1 MHSIQKKY
9 SYHSFAG
16 KTILFFSLLISSLL
30 LKAQGGDGTR
40 IDSVK
45 KVIEKSAATEQDAEI
60 NIETDN
66 KKYFLK
72 KWETENDSFTVR
84 QRSLPDS
91 LVKKMQAEDAF
102 WYANAEFKKE
112 NRKKQKESSYVP
124 LARRSWFQTLLWL
137 IIIGSFAGFIMWW
150 LAGSNV
156 GLFRKKNRIISD
168 DGEDP
173 DTDDIFAINYQ
184 KEIDRAANQGNY
196 RLAIRLMFL
205 QLLKT
210 MSEKDII
217 QYKQGRTNLDFL
229 GQLIATRYYPDFF
242 RITRNY
248 EYSWYGRFEV
258 TKEAY
263 TFIRNNFNNFTRQ
276 LN

>member
-91 LVKKMQAEDAF
+91 LVK
-102 WYANAEFKKE
+102 
-112 NRKKQKESSYVP
+112 NRS
-124 LARRSWFQTLLWL
+124 
-137 IIIGSFAGFIMWW
+137 
-150 LAGSNV
+150 
-156 GLFRKKNRIISD
+156 
-168 DGEDP
+168 
-173 DTDDIFAINYQ
+173 
-184 KEIDRAANQGNY
+184 
-196 RLAIRLMFL
+196 
-205 QLLKT
+205 
-210 MSEKDII
+210 
-217 QYKQGRTNLDFL
+217 
-229 GQLIATRYYPDFF
+229 
-242 RITRNY
+242 
-248 EYSWYGRFEV
+248 
-258 TKEAY
+258 
-263 TFIRNNFNNFTRQ
+263 
-276 LN
+276 